1 MKAFITMS
9 FILAALF
16 GTLVAAGARAQGG
29 PALTFKVSTP
39 FIAGDAKFPAGTYTI
54 RQEPESDQEFEISS
68 DSKALSAFLA
78 TYQGD
83 PIAPGEKMEVTFQK
97 YGNTLILKGFAIPGL
112 PKAFVVQESYA
123 EKKAA
128 KTGTPTKVT
137 APAEKK

>member
-1 MKAFITMS
+1 MKASIKRS
-9 FILAALF
+9 FIVAVLF
-16 GTLVAAGARAQGG
+16 GTLVAVGARAQGG
-29 PALTFKVSTP
+29 PALTFKVSGP
-39 FIAGDAKFPAGTYTI
+39 FIAGDTKFPAGTYTI
-54 RQEPESDQEFEISS
+54 RQEPESDEEWDISS

-83 PIAPGEKMEVTFQK
+83 PIASNQKVEVTFQK

-112 PKAFVVQESYA
+112 PKNFVVQESYA

-128 KTGTPTKVT
+128 KTGNPTKVT

>member
-1 MKAFITMS
+1 MKAFITRS

-16 GTLVAAGARAQGG
+16 GTLAAVGARAQGG
-29 PALTFKVSTP
+29 PALTFKASGP

-54 RQEPESDQEFEISS
+54 RQEPESDQEWEISS
-68 DSKALSAFLA
+68 DSKPLSAFLA
-78 TYQGD
+78 SYQGD
-83 PIAPGEKMEVTFQK
+83 PITPNQKVEVTFQK

-112 PKAFVVQESYA
+112 PKSFVLEESYA

-128 KTGTPTKVT
+128 KTGKPTKVT

>member
-1 MKAFITMS
+1 MKAFITRS

-16 GTLVAAGARAQGG
+16 SALVAVAGRAQGG
-29 PALTFKVSTP
+29 PALTFKASGP
-39 FIAGDAKFPAGTYTI
+39 FTAGDAKFPAGTYTI

-83 PIAPGEKMEVTFQK
+83 PIAPGQHAEVTFQK
-97 YGNTLILKGFAIPGL
+97 YGNTLILKAFAIPGL
-112 PKAFVVQESYA
+112 PKSFILQESYA

-128 KTGTPTKVT
+128 KTGSPTKVT